1 MHSNPPHANPSFALK
16 TQHSQGFS
24 IVEIALALGIVGFA
38 FIALMGLLPAGL
50 TTFRAAIDQ
59 TNEGRIMESLT
70 SQTEAAEFN
79 NLAKEFDF
87 PQSNA
92 VFYFDEEGT
101 FIRRGTAAYGGL
113 SPAEKL
119 VALYSVK
126 LFLDPGWNGN
136 PASANSETALVLM
149 VSSSSSGYAQ
159 FQSDIDTRPKLKQIM
174 SDGKLS
180 PEIRVRSLITPKMDG
195 Q

>member
-1 MHSNPPHANPSFALK
+1 MHSNPPPRNPSLALK
-16 TQHSQGFS
+16 PQHSRGFS

-38 FIALMGLLPAGL
+38 FVALMGLLPAGL

-79 NLAKEFDF
+79 NLTKDFDF
-87 PQSNA
+87 SSGA

-101 FIRRGTAAYGGL
+101 FIRRGTASYGGL

-126 LFLDPGWNGN
+126 LFVDPGWNGN
-136 PASANSETALVLM
+136 SGSQNSDTTLVLM

-159 FQSDIDTRPKLKQIM
+159 FQNDTGTRAKLKQLM